1 LSGKKIAQLMP
12 MLLGVDKFDLYQD
25 NVQVMENLE
34 TQQLMSQAQ
43 EDLMVTDQT
52 PIEAADIPVEEA

>member
-1 LSGKKIAQLMP
+1 